1 MIEPAIAPEMIAAAP
16 RPDHVVRVM
25 FVDGEVRDVDTT
37 PLLVTQAFAPLRD
50 PSVFQQVTVDDE
62 IGTIA
67 WPGNI
72 DLDRDVIYAALDLG
86 PVNAQVRVIVPSI
99 AA

>member
-1 MIEPAIAPEMIAAAP
+1 MIAATP

-25 FVDGEVRDVDTT
+25 FADGEVRDVDIT
-37 PLLVTQAFAPLRD
+37 PLLNTQAFAPLRNL
-50 PSVFQQVTVDDE
+50 SVFEQVTVDQE

-67 WPGNI
+67 WPGGV

-86 PVNAQVRVIVPSI
+86 PTKAQVKILAPSI

>member
-1 MIEPAIAPEMIAAAP
+1 MEPAIAPEIIVAAP
-16 RPDHVVRVM
+16 RPNHVVRVM
-25 FVDGEVRDVDTT
+25 FADGEVRDVDVT
-37 PLLVTQAFAPLRD
+37 PLLSTQAFAPLRD
-50 PSVFQQVTVDDE
+50 PAVFERVTVDQE

-86 PVNAQVRVIVPSI
+86 PAKACVKVLAPSF

>member
-1 MIEPAIAPEMIAAAP
+1 
-16 RPDHVVRVM
+16 M
-25 FVDGEVRDVDTT
+25 FADGEVRDVDIT
-37 PLLVTQAFAPLRD
+37 PLLSTQAFAPLHD
-50 PSVFQQVTVDDE
+50 PSVFQRVTVDQE

-86 PVNAQVRVIVPSI
+86 PANAQVRVLVPSI